1 MRAELSPDDPALAE
15 LKQHIVRLIAELEV
29 EKLRAA

>member
-15 LKQHIVRLIAELEV
+15 LKHHIVQVIAELEV
-29 EKLRAA
+29 EKLRTA